1 MSGADRPRGATR
13 VKICGLTRLEDAM
26 AALEAGADYL
36 GFVFA
41 PSPRRISPEAASAII
56 RALPAGAAE
65 RVGVFVNET
74 AEGINAIA
82 AEVGL
87 TMVQLAGDEP
97 PDIHARLALPAI
109 RTLRLR
115 RDEPLEAMVGPAETF
130 TFVMVEPWVEGRYGG
145 TGRTADWQLAA
156 AVAARLPGRVFLAG
170 GLAPEN
176 VVDAIARVRPFAVD
190 ASSRLES
197 SPGIKDPAR
206 IRKLVEAVRS
216 T

>member
-1 MSGADRPRGATR
+1 MSATR
-13 VKICGLTRLEDAM
+13 VKICGLTRLEDAL

-41 PSPRRISPEAASAII
+41 PSPRRIEPAAAARII
-56 RALPAGAAE
+56 AALPAGSAE

-74 AEGINAIA
+74 ADRINAIA

-97 PDIHARLALPAI
+97 PGIHARLALPAI
-109 RTLRLR
+109 KALRLR
-115 RDEPLEAMVGPAETF
+115 RGERPEAMTGPAEAF
-130 TFVMVEPWVEGRYGG
+130 AYLMIEPYVEGRYGG
-145 TGRTADWQLAA
+145 TGRTADWEAAA
-156 AVAARLPGRVFLAG
+156 AVAGRLPGRVFLAG
-170 GLAPEN
+170 GLTPEN
-176 VVDAIARVRPFAVD
+176 VANAIARVRPFAVD

-197 SPGIKDPAR
+197 SPGIKDPQR
-206 IRKLVEAVRS
+206 IRKFVEAVRS